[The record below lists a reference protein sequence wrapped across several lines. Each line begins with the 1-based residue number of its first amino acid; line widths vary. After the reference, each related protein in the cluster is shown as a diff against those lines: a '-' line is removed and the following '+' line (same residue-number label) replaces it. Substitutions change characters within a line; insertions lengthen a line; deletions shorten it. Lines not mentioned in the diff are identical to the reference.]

1 MQKADGMNYAPEF
14 CGVTEKVVG
23 PGEFT
28 FSVIG
33 LDHGHIYAMT
43 NGLLEAGATL
53 RQVYDPDEA
62 KVQAFLS
69 RYPQGRKAESE
80 EEILYSDVSLVAS
93 AIRPDKRGPLAV
105 RAMEAGKHCFVD
117 KPGFLTMDDLEKIR
131 DTRNR
136 TGKKYYIY
144 FGERVHVEGAVCT
157 EKLIRSGAVGRVL
170 NVTNLAPHRLNPPSR
185 PDWFWDCSKNG
196 TILID
201 IGSHQ
206 IEQFLTYSGSKTAKI
221 TCASMKNFSNTDH
234 PGFFDYGDCMLE
246 GDSGAS
252 CFFKVDWFTPD
263 GMGAWGD
270 GRTFVTG
277 TKGCIEIRKYIDVGR
292 STDADHVYFTDSEG
306 EHLIEAHGKYG
317 FPYFG
322 AIILDC
328 INNTDLAIEPEK
340 TLEAMRLAIEASETV
355 LRRRYHER

>member
-14 CGVTEKVVG
+14 SGTTHKVVEEG
-23 PGEFT
+23 LFR

-53 RQVYDPDEA
+53 RQVYDPDVK
-62 KVQAFLS
+62 KVEAFLA
-69 RYPQGRKAESE
+69 RYPQALKAESE
-80 EEILYSDVSLVAS
+80 EEILASEIDLVAS
-93 AIRPDKRGPLAV
+93 AIRPDLRGTLAV
-105 RAMEAGKHCFVD
+105 RAMEAGKNCFVD
-117 KPGFLTMDDLEKIR
+117 KPGFLALEDLDRIR
-131 DTRNR
+131 ETRDR

-144 FGERVHVEGAVCT
+144 FGERVHVEGAVCA
-157 EKLIRSGAVGRVL
+157 EELIRNGSVGRVL
-170 NVTNLAPHRLNPPSR
+170 NVTNLAPHRLNPSSR
-185 PDWFWDCSKNG
+185 PAWFWD
-196 TILID
+196 I
-201 IGSHQ
+201 
-206 IEQFLTYSGSKTAKI
+206 LTYSGSKTAKVVY
-221 TCASMKNFSNTDH
+221 AEMKNFANPEH
-234 PGFFDYGDCMLE
+234 PEFFDYGDCMLE

-277 TKGCIEIRKYIDVGR
+277 TDGCIEIRKYIDVGR
-292 STDADHVYFTDSEG
+292 SPDADHVYFTDAEG

-322 AIILDC
+322 NIILDC
-328 INNTDLAIEPEK
+328 INNTDFAIEPEK
-340 TLEAMRLAIEASETV
+340 TLEAMRIAIEASNKA
-355 LRRRYHER
+355 LRREAL

>member
-1 MQKADGMNYAPEF
+1 MQKADGLNYAPEF
-14 CGVTEKVVG
+14 SGKARKVVG
-23 PGEFT
+23 EGEFS
-28 FSVIG
+28 FSAVG

-53 RQVYDPDEA
+53 RQVYDADA
-62 KVQAFLS
+62 GKVAAFLS
-69 RYPQGRKAESE
+69 RYPQAQAAASE
-80 EEILYSDVSLVAS
+80 EEILRSDVDLVAS
-93 AIRPDKRGPLAV
+93 AIRPDQRGALAV
-105 RAMEAGKHCFVD
+105 RFLEAGKNVFVD
-117 KPGFLTMDDLEKIR
+117 KPGFLTLDDLESIR
-131 DTRNR
+131 EARCR

-144 FGERVHVEGAVCT
+144 FGERVHVEGAVCA
-157 EKLIRSGAVGRVL
+157 EELIRSGSVGRVL

-185 PDWFWDCSKNG
+185 PAWFWDNSKNG

-206 IEQFLTYSGSKTAKI
+206 IEQFLTYSGSKTAKVVY
-221 TCASMKNFSNTDH
+221 ASMKNFANPEH
-234 PGFFDYGDCMLE
+234 PDFFDYGDCVLE

-277 TKGCIEIRKYIDVGR
+277 TDGCIEIRKYIDVGR
-292 STDADHVYFTDSEG
+292 STDADHVYFTDAEG

-322 AIILDC
+322 NIILDC

-340 TLEAMRLAIEASETV
+340 TLEAMRLAIEASEKA
-355 LRRRYHER
+355 LRRELS

>member
-14 CGVTEKVVG
+14 SGTTHKVVEEG
-23 PGEFT
+23 LFR

-53 RQVYDPDEA
+53 RQVYDPDVK
-62 KVQAFLS
+62 KVEAFLA
-69 RYPQGRKAESE
+69 RYPQALKAESE
-80 EEILYSDVSLVAS
+80 EEILASEIDLVAS
-93 AIRPDKRGPLAV
+93 AIRPDLRGTLAV
-105 RAMEAGKHCFVD
+105 RAMEAGKNCFVD
-117 KPGFLTMDDLEKIR
+117 KPGFLALEDLDRIR
-131 DTRNR
+131 ETRDR

-144 FGERVHVEGAVCT
+144 FGERVHVEGAVCA
-157 EKLIRSGAVGRVL
+157 EELIRNGSVGRVL
-170 NVTNLAPHRLNPPSR
+170 NVTNLAPHRLNPASR
-185 PDWFWDCSKNG
+185 PAWFWDNSKNG

-206 IEQFLTYSGSKTAKI
+206 IEQFLTYSGSKTAKVVY
-221 TCASMKNFSNTDH
+221 AEMKNFANPEH

-277 TKGCIEIRKYIDVGR
+277 TDGCIEIRKYIDVGR
-292 STDADHVYFTDSEG
+292 SPDADHVYFTDAEG

-322 AIILDC
+322 NIILDC
-328 INNTDLAIEPEK
+328 INNTDFAIEPEK
-340 TLEAMRLAIEASETV
+340 TLEAMRIAIEASNKA
-355 LRRRYHER
+355 LRREAL